1 MALSIFAPVAASMLA
16 LAAPPANPVTDLT
29 LALDH
34 GSGQT
39 VSVDLRCQP
48 ADGNHPDPARAC
60 SVLSGVDG
68 DFDRLPHDSSICPD
82 LWTPVSATANG
93 QWRGRPVR
101 FTHTYS
107 NPCLAGAES
116 SGIFAF

>member
-1 MALSIFAPVAASMLA
+1 MVFSIVTPLAASMLA
-16 LAAPPANPVTDLT
+16 LAAAPANPVTDLT

-34 GSGQT
+34 GAGRTSS
-39 VSVDLRCQP
+39 VSLRCEP
-48 ADGNHPDPARAC
+48 AEGSHPDPVRAC
-60 SVLSGVDG
+60 SELSGVDG
-68 DFDRLPHDSSICPD
+68 DFARLPHDSSICPD
-82 LWTPVSATANG
+82 LWAPVSATADG

-101 FTHTYS
+101 FTHTYP